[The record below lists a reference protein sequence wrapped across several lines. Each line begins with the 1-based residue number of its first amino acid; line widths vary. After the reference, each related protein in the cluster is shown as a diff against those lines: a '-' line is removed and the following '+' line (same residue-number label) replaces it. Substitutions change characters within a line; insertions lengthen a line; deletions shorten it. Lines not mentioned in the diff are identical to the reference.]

1 MVRTL
6 VPSKSDDTIA
16 FLNRSHRQMRGP
28 ARVATPVGIM
38 DRRKENSG
46 NVMVRAA
53 FRATIETPVQSVQCA
68 NTATKRET
76 ATGGSELRQ
85 GDVVSCSIR
94 YNGCDKV
101 FGKRYL
107 AWRKIE
113 FSRIGTMS
121 GRPVAELRC
130 SCYSDD
136 VVVINSVSN
145 DKEGAWNA

>member
-1 MVRTL
+1 MTNKHSSGAYARSVKVRRYYSFSQPLSQANERPT
-6 VPSKSDDTIA
+6 
-16 FLNRSHRQMRGP
+16 
-28 ARVATPVGIM
+28 RVATPVGIM
-38 DRRKENSG
+38 DRRKEDSG

-68 NTATKRET
+68 NTGTKRET
-76 ATGGSELRQ
+76 PTGGSELRQ
-85 GDVVSCSIR
+85 GDVVSRSIR

-113 FSRIGTMS
+113 FSSIGTMS

-145 DKEGAWNA
+145 D